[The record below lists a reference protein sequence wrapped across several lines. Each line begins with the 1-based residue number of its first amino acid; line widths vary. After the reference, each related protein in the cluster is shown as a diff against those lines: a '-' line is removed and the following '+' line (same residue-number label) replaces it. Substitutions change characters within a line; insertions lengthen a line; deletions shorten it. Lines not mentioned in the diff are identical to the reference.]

1 MNNHFERLEKLY
13 NSLETLKEEGLEL
26 DQNVI
31 EKIQKIEESIIT
43 DEIVPLVAETIEPI
57 IKNIRRELLILIE
70 YKPGEDLAVKL
81 TKKRSIIIPP
91 ENERRTTIQR
101 ETSFRVAMNSKGPKT
116 YLEVKFPDGSVI
128 DDPNG
133 AETFARTIVKI
144 GVDKVK
150 QLGMI
155 CNGYD
160 FISRENVPAPYTAK
174 FANGYYIQT
183 TLSNVAKKKKLEEI
197 SDRLKLGLQITIHKN

>member
-81 TKKRSIIIPP
+81 TKKRSIIIPA
-91 ENERRTTIQR
+91 ENERVTTLPR
-101 ETSFRVAMNSKGPKT
+101 VTSYNIPLHGRGPNT
-116 YLEVKFPDGSVI
+116 DLSVRFSDGTVI
-128 DDPNG
+128 AENTA
-133 AETFARTIVKI
+133 AETFVRVIEKI
-144 GVDKVK
+144 GLETVR
-150 QLGMI
+150 QLNIKMNRHPLVSKERI
-155 CNGYD
+155 P
-160 FISRENVPAPYTAK
+160 VYTPQ
-174 FANGYYIQT
+174 FLNGYYIQT
-183 TLSNVAKKKKLEEI
+183 HCNNPTKKRKLEEI
-197 SDRLKLGLQITIHKN
+197 ADQLRISLQITIH